1 MLVTARGTV
10 PLGLAFAPAEYAL
23 SRPAFSDIELAARYP
38 HVPAADRA
46 ALITL
51 LEPQGL
57 VQRYT
62 AALG

>member
-1 MLVTARGTV
+1 V

-38 HVPAADRA
+38 HVPAAERA

-51 LEPQGL
+51 LEQQGL